1 MYCTSLCT
9 YVCAVLAECWWVLG
23 SGFVRSF
30 DCRLCVLS
38 IADCGLLVWVV
49 ADCGFQRTEGPK
61 FGRASSSKR
70 YTVLFLHLLSF
81 FVVVVVKFMLIGCQV
96 ARLLICL
103 KKKIAEVPLGFTPFS
118 EQLPMAVKAYF
129 LGFGSQ
135 VP

>member
-1 MYCTSLCT
+1 
-9 YVCAVLAECWWVLG
+9 VLG

-49 ADCGFQRTEGPK
+49 ADCGFQRTEGQK

-81 FVVVVVKFMLIGCQV
+81 FVVVVVVKFVLIGCQV

>member
-70 YTVLFLHLLSF
+70 FWISV
-81 FVVVVVKFMLIGCQV
+81 FVVFLS
-96 ARLLICL
+96 
-103 KKKIAEVPLGFTPFS
+103 EVLVS
-118 EQLPMAVKAYF
+118 EQLRMEVE
-129 LGFGSQ
+129 LGF
-135 VP
+135 